1 MYPVSERV
9 ARSVTGTN
17 EITRY
22 SVETLSSM
30 VVVATV
36 VATTMWFTTDLTGL
50 SRAVTAGIAWT
61 VAFAS
66 VAVGLR
72 LFGS

>member
-1 MYPVSERV
+1 MPERV
-9 ARSVTGTN
+9 AQRVTGMSETAQH
-17 EITRY
+17 
-22 SVETLSSM
+22 SVETLGSM

-36 VATTMWFTTDLTGL
+36 VATTMWFVTDPTGL
-50 SRAVTAGIAWT
+50 SRAVTAGTAWV